1 LLNLRGISWNLGG
14 GRRKAL
20 AVLLLAAF
28 LLSLQDTAAS
38 VALPTIG
45 RDLGL
50 GAGGLEWVVN
60 AYTVALAVL
69 VLPAGRMADRLGRRR
84 LFLIGLVVFGLA
96 SLAAGLASSP
106 VALLVARVVQGAG
119 AGLMGPASLALIGE
133 AGGKRRASAIGGWAG
148 ASAAGLALGPLVG
161 AVLTEQLGWNWIF
174 LIDVPLVVLALA
186 VVPGA
191 IRRDE
196 PDKLDRRS
204 LDAGGIVL
212 SGIALATGIFAL
224 TEGGFYGWTS
234 PSVLA
239 AATLSLAT
247 TAAFIAVERRQSEPL
262 VQLALFRSRPFS
274 GANVVTLLSTA
285 VMCSVLF
292 FMSLYL
298 QLALGYSPMR
308 AGIAFLP
315 MTGAIV
321 VAAPL
326 AGALSDRVGPRVPAV
341 GGMLA
346 LALGLVS
353 LARLGI
359 GGSSAALLASLALI
373 GVGAGLT
380 TTPVTAA
387 ALSGLPPGRSG
398 EAAGI
403 VTTFRMIGLA
413 VGISGMGALVALRW
427 PGGLASAGL
436 PAAGLGPGLAD
447 AFTVNAVLALV
458 TAVLAYFTLG
468 QARTGSSTADEPER
482 PVARAADAPTAS

>member
-1 LLNLRGISWNLGG
+1 LLNLRGFFWKVGG

-50 GAGGLEWVVN
+50 GPGGLEWVVN

-69 VLPAGRMADRLGRRR
+69 VLPAGRLADRVGRRR
-84 LFLIGLVVFGLA
+84 LFVVGLVVFGVA
-96 SLAAGLASSP
+96 SLAAGLASS
-106 VALLVARVVQGAG
+106 AAELLVARVVQGAG
-119 AGLMGPASLALIGE
+119 AGLMGPASLALIAA
-133 AGGKRRASAIGGWAG
+133 AGGKSRASAIGAWAG
-148 ASAAGLALGPLVG
+148 AAAAGLALGPLVG
-161 AVLTEQLGWNWIF
+161 AILTEQLGWSWIF
-174 LIDVPLVVLALA
+174 LIDVPLVVVALA

-191 IRRDE
+191 IPRDE
-196 PDKLDRRS
+196 PGNLDRRS
-204 LDAGGIVL
+204 LDVGGIVL
-212 SGIALATGIFAL
+212 SALALAAGIFAL
-224 TEGGFYGWTS
+224 TDGGFYGWTS

-239 AATLSLAT
+239 AGVLTLVT

-262 VQLALFRSRPFS
+262 VQLGLFRSRAFS

-298 QLALGYSPMR
+298 QLAQGYSPMR
-308 AGIAFLP
+308 AGVAFLP

-326 AGALSDRVGPRVPAV
+326 AGALADRVGPRVPAV

-346 LALGLVS
+346 LALGLIS
-353 LARLGI
+353 LAQLGI
-359 GGSSAALLASLALI
+359 GGSSAALLASLAMI

-387 ALSGLPPGRSG
+387 ALNGLPSERSG

-427 PGGLASAGL
+427 PGGLATAGL
-436 PAAGLGPGLAD
+436 PAAGLGDGLAD
-447 AFTVNAVLALV
+447 AFTVNAVLALT
-458 TAVLAYFTLG
+458 TAALAYFTLG
-468 QARTGSSTADEPER
+468 RARTGSSTADEPER
-482 PVARAADAPTAS
+482 PVARAADVAATG

>member
-1 LLNLRGISWNLGG
+1 MLKLRGLRGSGG
-14 GRRKAL
+14 GRRQKAL

-69 VLPAGRMADRLGRRR
+69 VLPAGRLADRVGRRR
-84 LFLIGLVVFGLA
+84 LFVIGLVVFGVA
-96 SLAAGLASSP
+96 SLAAGLSSSA

-119 AGLMGPASLALIGE
+119 AGLMGPASLALIAA
-133 AGGKRRASAIGGWAG
+133 AGGKRQASAIGAWAG

-161 AVLTEQLGWNWIF
+161 AVLTEQLGWSWIF
-174 LIDVPLVVLALA
+174 LIDVPLVVGALA

-191 IRRDE
+191 IARDE
-196 PDKLDRRS
+196 PGGRDRRP
-204 LDAGGIVL
+204 LDVGGIVL
-212 SGIALATGIFAL
+212 SGLALAAGIFAL

-234 PSVLA
+234 PSVLVA
-239 AATLSLAT
+239 AVLTLVT
-247 TAAFIAVERRQSEPL
+247 TAAFIVVEHRQSEPL
-262 VQLALFRSRPFS
+262 VQLGLFRGRAFS

-298 QLALGYSPMR
+298 QLALGNSPMR
-308 AGIAFLP
+308 AGVAFLP
-315 MTGAIV
+315 MTGSIV
-321 VAAPL
+321 VAALL
-326 AGALSDRVGPRVPAV
+326 AGALADRVGPRVPAV
-341 GGMLA
+341 GGMLT
-346 LALGLVS
+346 LALGLIS
-353 LARLGI
+353 LAQLGI

-387 ALSGLPPGRSG
+387 ALRGLPPERSG

-427 PGGLASAGL
+427 PGGLAAAGL
-436 PAAGLGPGLAD
+436 PSTGLGDGLAD
-447 AFTVNAVLALV
+447 AFTVNAVLALA
-458 TAVLAYFTLG
+458 TAALAYFTLG
-468 QARTGSSTADEPER
+468 QARTGSSTADKLER
-482 PVARAADAPTAS
+482 PGTRAADAPTAS